1 MKTYEV
7 TWSIKLTRTIEA
19 GSKREAVEI
28 SEDMGSAG
36 VEDPAPDYEIS
47 AMKARMVSSRSQGQ
61 GGGE

>member
-28 SEDMGSAG
+28 SEDMGDAG
-36 VEDPAPDYEIS
+36 YGNPVADYEVS
-47 AMKARMVSSRSQGQ
+47 TMKARMVSNNPWLSH
-61 GGGE
+61 

>member
-28 SEDMGSAG
+28 SEDMGDAG
-36 VEDPAPDYEIS
+36 YGNPVADYEVS
-47 AMKARMVSSRSQGQ
+47 TMKARRVSN
-61 GGGE
+61 EV